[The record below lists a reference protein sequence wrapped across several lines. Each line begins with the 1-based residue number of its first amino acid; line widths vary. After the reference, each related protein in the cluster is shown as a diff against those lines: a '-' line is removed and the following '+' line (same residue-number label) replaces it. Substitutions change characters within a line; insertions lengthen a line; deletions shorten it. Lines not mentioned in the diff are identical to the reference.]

1 MILWTME
8 AYFWAKLAIEMEW
21 SIWHSIKWARPCHF
35 EIKAEFSDF
44 SVNWLWALSDSTV
57 MTTAQMSATQMN
69 ATQMSATQTSVTQMS
84 DFLFNP
90 PMICR
95 EKRVREVSQL
105 MDKEFIGPSASQ
117 CDFWAI
123 LSSKQNSVNKYFSRQ
138 PNTANLAISA
148 SSMSVNKV

>member
-1 MILWTME
+1 MLFNEMILWTKE
-8 AYFWAKLAIEMEW
+8 AYFWVKIAIEMEW

-84 DFLFNP
+84 GFLFNP

-105 MDKEFIGPSASQ
+105 MDKEFIGPSAHSVISEP
-117 CDFWAI
+117 FLA
-123 LSSKQNSVNKYFSRQ
+123 QNK
-138 PNTANLAISA
+138 TA
-148 SSMSVNKV
+148 